1 MFQLGRQG
9 RKLLSRN
16 SETTKFS
23 EKRFRPRYILWSK
36 SQTNSTLVYSIQSGT
51 GSPMTLV
58 PKIALGTCLVEHR
71 LLWTSFKSSDKTERT
86 VVPSEC
92 LIPQIAWSFWNVYL
106 IHIQQGSIELKNL
119 AFYFQHEP
127 LYEWYTFKKKNY
139 SFDSLTWQT
148 SGCLEGTPIFTF
160 SKNGG

>member
-1 MFQLGRQG
+1 MFQLDRQG
-9 RKLLSRN
+9 RKLLTRN
-16 SETTKFS
+16 IETTKFS
-23 EKRFRPRYILWSK
+23 EKRFRPRYILSSK

-92 LIPQIAWSFWNVYL
+92 LIPQIAWSFWSVYL
-106 IHIQQGSIELKNL
+106 IHIQQGSIEFKNL

-139 SFDSLTWQT
+139 SFDSLTWADI
-148 SGCLEGTPIFTF
+148 GMP
-160 SKNGG
+160 GGDANFYFF